1 MGGVASGAAAALDAT
16 GLRDGVDT
24 VDFLAGAEGTRAFW
38 AILTANLGAAA
49 LLCSGMITAGVGSL
63 LGMLV
68 VSVGVGGF
76 AAAGVSRHGWAGVAE
91 AVWVYAPLEFAGLI
105 AAAAAGILPL
115 LAALVP
121 ALEEGTRPA
130 QRYVRALARTLPL
143 IAASVALL
151 VMGAIVEVAVISE
164 R

>member
-1 MGGVASGAAAALDAT
+1 MGGIASGVAVALGAV
-16 GLRDGVDT
+16 GLRDGADT
-24 VDFLAGAEGTRAFW
+24 VDFLAGVGGPGAFW
-38 AILTANLGAAA
+38 AILSANIGAAA

-76 AAAGVSRHGWAGVAE
+76 AAAGAARHGWPAVVE
-91 AVWVYAPLEFAGLI
+91 AVWLYAPLEFAGLI
-105 AAAAAGILPL
+105 AASAAGMLPL

-121 ALEEGTRPA
+121 ALEEGTGPA
-130 QRYVRALARTLPL
+130 QRYVRALARTWPL
-143 IAASVALL
+143 IAASVVLL
-151 VMGAIVEVAVISE
+151 VIAATVEVAVISS

>member
-1 MGGVASGAAAALDAT
+1 MGGVAHGVAVALATTSLRGGA
-16 GLRDGVDT
+16 DT
-24 VDFLAGAEGTRAFW
+24 ADFLAGAEGAAAFW
-38 AILTANLGAAA
+38 SILSTNIGAAA

-76 AAAGVSRHGWAGVAE
+76 AAAGVSRHGWAAVVE
-91 AVWVYAPLEFAGLI
+91 AVWMYAPLEFAGLI

-121 ALEEGTRPA
+121 ALEEGAGPA
-130 QRYVRALARTLPL
+130 QRYVRALARTWPL
-143 IAASVALL
+143 IATSVVLL
-151 VMGAIVEVAVISE
+151 VIAATVEMAVIS
-164 R
+164 RR